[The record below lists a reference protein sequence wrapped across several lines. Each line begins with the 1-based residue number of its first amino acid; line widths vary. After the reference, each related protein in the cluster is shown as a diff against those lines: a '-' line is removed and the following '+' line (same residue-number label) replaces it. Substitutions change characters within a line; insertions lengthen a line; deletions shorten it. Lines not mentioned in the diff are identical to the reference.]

1 MKKFKVFALILACAL
16 VFLFTACDNG
26 GTGEQQPQASV
37 TISTPSASLDLY
49 DTLQLSATAENTE
62 ESIAWSSSDPSRAS
76 VENGLVTALAV
87 GTARITASAGG
98 ASAVCTVTITDS
110 QAAPVLSVSETD
122 VQLEVGS
129 SLTAVLIHI

>member
-26 GTGEQQPQASV
+26 ETGEQQPQASV

-62 ESIAWSSSDPSRAS
+62 ESIAWSSSDHGFAGSSRA
-76 VENGLVTALAV
+76 VGQRNGC
-87 GTARITASAGG
+87 SA
-98 ASAVCTVTITDS
+98 
-110 QAAPVLSVSETD
+110 
-122 VQLEVGS
+122 
-129 SLTAVLIHI
+129 